1 MSLKNLNANKIPR
14 VLQKKITNK
23 KIKSLLKLFEKEL
36 IIRENFA
43 VAVSGGPDSMCL
55 IYLLKNWINVN
66 KGSVIALIIDHQLRK
81 ESKEESYLIKKYL
94 LSLICW
100 QEISINS

>member
-43 VAVSGGPDSMCL
+43 VAVSGGPDSL
-55 IYLLKNWINVN
+55 AIAFLAKIY
-66 KGSVIALIIDHQLRK
+66 
-81 ESKEESYLIKKYL
+81 
-94 LSLICW
+94 
-100 QEISINS
+100 